1 MERFTSRHGWL
12 PVKRTIVILGLVAV
26 AFTSF
31 SCEERQDFPQ
41 LLDVSAPPG
50 PFNLTITS
58 PAPQQY
64 DLAWE
69 ISDPAAVKLYR
80 VYIVS
85 LGMPQLVGTSDT
97 TTFLAQTVLP
107 IQGIV
112 FGVSAVSTE
121 NVESDLATAVAP

>member
-1 MERFTSRHGWL
+1 
-12 PVKRTIVILGLVAV
+12 VKRTIVILGLLAV
-26 AFTSF
+26 TFASF

-41 LLDVSAPPG
+41 LLNVSAPPE

-85 LGMPQLVGTSDT
+85 FGTAELVGTADT
-97 TTFLAQTVLP
+97 TQFLAQTILP